1 MALSILPL
9 PLLLASDATEE
20 LSWQDFEALIPFRPP
35 GLQVCLFAG
44 LFYDIDLCRVLQ
56 GSGRE
61 VCSSS
66 RACGMLHAPAHRAV
80 EAIQVPSKPYI
91 GFLNYPTKH
100 FIKLG
105 FQAW

>member
-1 MALSILPL
+1 M
-9 PLLLASDATEE
+9 
-20 LSWQDFEALIPFRPP
+20 
-35 GLQVCLFAG
+35 AG
-44 LFYDIDLCRVLQ
+44 LRGFDSVSSSWAPLVCRIIYDIDLCRVLQ

-80 EAIQVPSKPYI
+80 EAIQVLSKPYI
-91 GFLNYPTKH
+91 GLLSYPTKH